1 MNHFGLVCKEAVCF
15 SFILTLLFTVATD
28 EANIQ
33 NDGLAMTY
41 MEIEAGRV
49 YG

>member
-15 SFILTLLFTVATD
+15 SFILTMLFTVGTD
-28 EANIQ
+28 EANIH
-33 NDGLAMTY
+33 NGLAMTY
-41 MEIEAGRV
+41 MEVEAGRV